1 VLRGCVPK
9 KLLHYVS
16 SFSEELEDAVGSG
29 WDIPEKPKV
38 NFAKVMEL
46 KNRELHRLS
55 KLYKDASMRRG

>member
-1 VLRGCVPK
+1 MYTVQGIEQEMRR
-9 KLLHYVS
+9 S
-16 SFSEELEDAVGSG
+16 SCR